1 MSNLVVSP
9 KDCIVYKTKY
19 LRLRG
24 ITVGLIEAR
33 YGYFEGGIKGYVTL
47 RNLHQTEAPLSI
59 LAEVAIPNGTSKE
72 VKKFIDTFIDNVT
85 VQDL

>member
-1 MSNLVVSP
+1 MSNSVINP

-19 LRLRG
+19 LRLRD

-33 YGYFEGGIKGYVTL
+33 YGYFEGGIKGYVTF
-47 RNLHQTEAPLSI
+47 RNSSEPEGNLSI
-59 LAEVAIPNGTSKE
+59 LAETAFTNRTVE
-72 VKKFIDTFIDNVT
+72 QVKTFVDTFIDNVT